1 MDANTEK
8 MAFKLHQLM
17 EKINE
22 CQKLIKTAYLMV
34 PNHQGAM
41 KAEFERVNELAL
53 QDARNGLKTETV
65 NTSRTN
71 VKRQTHTRISVH
83 DVPDSVEEKV
93 HGEEKDLHSAL

>member
-22 CQKLIKTAYLMV
+22 CQKLVKTAYLIV

-41 KAEFERVNELAL
+41 KAELERVNELAHEH
-53 QDARNGLKTETV
+53 ARNGLRKQRV
-65 NTSRTN
+65 NTTKTN
-71 VKRQTHTRISVH
+71 VKRQTNTRISVH
-83 DVPDSVEEKV
+83 DVPDPLEEKV
-93 HGEEKDLHSAL
+93 HGEEKDSQSPL